1 MSYKIARYGW
11 LPDLPDQRDHFY
23 AAPVE
28 LAGVL
33 PAKVD
38 LRPQCPP
45 VYDQGQL
52 GSCFTG
58 NTKVPLLNGRV
69 RTLKEL
75 SDKAEG
81 ETFWVYSTTPEGRMV
96 AGKAR
101 AVQTRKS
108 QRLYKVVIDNG
119 EIIECTADHLF
130 MLRSGEYRK
139 ALDLKPGDSLMPFR
153 RIFSEK
159 GCELVF
165 SNNDCNFHYTHW
177 LVASSCFPEESLLYF
192 NRNGIPHPKTIHHD
206 NFNRLDN
213 SPINLKPMTWSEH
226 CQIHAAL
233 GKESALVTQWNGS
246 EKQREHSRKIASQMH
261 KEMPGWN
268 LEGASKGGK
277 KAWENA
283 NKDSAKK
290 DRMLAGFEKGRTDPR
305 VRARAIATLTVN
317 ARQPENRIAAGLR
330 SKSTMAELRAAKGEA
345 WENIRAAGKRIGGR
359 QSLRFQIAKFGK
371 SVLDAGLSVKK
382 SDWEMYR
389 LKHGA
394 KNARPYS
401 RIRNGKQHMTRSFNL
416 PRYSTAL
423 REFETETN
431 LALACANYNHKVVSV
446 SDAGRREDV
455 YCLQVEQH
463 ENFALEAG
471 VYVHN
476 CTANAIAAAIEFDR
490 RKQKLAGFTPSR
502 LFIYYN
508 ERAIEHTIDS
518 DSGAQIRDGIKS
530 VGQQGDCPETEWP
543 YVIARFKTRPKPQC
557 YADALK
563 YRAVLYQRL
572 TPILSQLKGCLASG
586 YPFVFGFT
594 VYESF
599 ESAQVARTG
608 HASLPKSGERAIG
621 GHAVAG
627 VGYDDARQ
635 WFVVRNSWGG
645 KWGMKGYFTLP
656 YAYVTDDNLASDFWT
671 IRIVQ

>member
-52 GSCFTG
+52 GSCFPPGTRVRMEDG
-58 NTKVPLLNGRV
+58 TNRPIEFVRPLEKVLTAEGRIGRV
-69 RTLKEL
+69 LSIRGRDFIGDVIRLELWGHNFLRLTPEHPVLTKNRGYVKAKEL
-75 SDKAEG
+75 KPDDFVAIPRYLPKQSDVIYTESHVAWRQRIKG
-81 ETFWVYSTTPEGRMV
+81 IGKRNYSGVMGR
-96 AGKAR
+96 
-101 AVQTRKS
+101 
-108 QRLYKVVIDNG
+108 
-119 EIIECTADHLF
+119 
-130 MLRSGEYRK
+130 
-139 ALDLKPGDSLMPFR
+139 
-153 RIFSEK
+153 
-159 GCELVF
+159 
-165 SNNDCNFHYTHW
+165 
-177 LVASSCFPEESLLYF
+177 AS
-192 NRNGIPHPKTIHHD
+192 
-206 NFNRLDN
+206 
-213 SPINLKPMTWSEH
+213 
-226 CQIHAAL
+226 
-233 GKESALVTQWNGS
+233 
-246 EKQREHSRKIASQMH
+246 
-261 KEMPGWN
+261 
-268 LEGASKGGK
+268 
-277 KAWENA
+277 
-283 NKDSAKK
+283 
-290 DRMLAGFEKGRTDPR
+290 
-305 VRARAIATLTVN
+305 AIATVTAIPDTIKLTPAFGRIVGLFLAEGNTDSGKVVWTLGYDERDTLVEELISLLKSELGVEARTQMRGNSAVKVIVYGTAWAKFFESLCSTGAGMKRLHPDIASAPVN
-317 ARQPENRIAAGLR
+317 FMEAMFGGWMDGDGWKNKRRGDSGVSISHDLALSMFNIATAIGHRPSINWGKATQSRGVKMRQPRWTVEVC
-330 SKSTMAELRAAKGEA
+330 SKSDNYRVEQDETHCWRKVGSINQE
-345 WENIRAAGKRIGGR
+345 
-359 QSLRFQIAKFGK
+359 KFSGQ
-371 SVLDAGLSVKK
+371 VFNLSVEG
-382 SDWEMYR
+382 D
-389 LKHGA
+389 
-394 KNARPYS
+394 
-401 RIRNGKQHMTRSFNL
+401 RS
-416 PRYSTAL
+416 YTA
-423 REFETETN
+423 E
-431 LALACANYNHKVVSV
+431 
-446 SDAGRREDV
+446 GI
-455 YCLQVEQH
+455 
-463 ENFALEAG
+463 G
-471 VYVHN
+471 VHN
-476 CTANAIAAAIEFDR
+476 CTANAIAGAIEFDR
-490 RKQKLAGFTPSR
+490 MKQTLAQIFTPSR

-530 VGQQGDCPETEWP
+530 VGKQGDCPETEWP
-543 YVIARFKTRPKPQC
+543 YVIARFKTRPAPRC

-563 YRAVLYQRL
+563 YRAILYQRL